1 MSAKELQ
8 EALILSSKA
17 ERTSF
22 ERRNTFD
29 LVVLTDADSEQFGD
43 PSTPLG
49 VLFRII
55 YETEFL
61 KPLRRS
67 PVFLQ
72 GGIKAWAN
80 DVGEFIGTQ
89 AKEDVV
95 VAPSPEASKRLS
107 RKPAVSNRPTSG
119 SVSHTRMPQDAV
131 SAIDFFPNDISHV
144 ILGPPRFLSLWQPCR
159 SPCPNNLSRTRCLPS
174 KCECRNRPLP
184 SPDRRYDVP
193 STPNR
198 CQLL

>member
-8 EALILSSKA
+8 EALVLSSKA

-29 LVVLTDADSEQFGD
+29 LVVLTDEASDQFGD
-43 PSTPLG
+43 PGTPLG

-95 VAPSPEASKRLS
+95 VAPSPETSKRLS
-107 RKPAVSNRPTSG
+107 RKPALSTRPGSG
-119 SVSHTRMPQDAV
+119 SVSHVRMPQDAV
-131 SAIDFFPNDISHV
+131 STTKT
-144 ILGPPRFLSLWQPCR
+144 FLSESHISC
-159 SPCPNNLSRTRCLPS
+159 
-174 KCECRNRPLP
+174 
-184 SPDRRYDVP
+184 
-193 STPNR
+193 
-198 CQLL
+198 